1 MTIIITIALFLLRL
15 KTSSNSLQQFKY
27 KNDVNNILQRR

>member
-1 MTIIITIALFLLRL
+1 MTIIITIALFLLGL
-15 KTSSNSLQQFKY
+15 KASSNSLQQFKY

>member
-1 MTIIITIALFLLRL
+1 MTIIITIALFLLGL